1 MIDINKVLQ
10 ARRKY
15 EEPKQSKTNCRLK
28 TLVDNYGVDAVCAAS
43 GLKVSSIVQYT
54 SKKNS
59 PQCSEATVKKA
70 ETILSQF

>member
-1 MIDINKVLQ
+1 VININEVLQ
-10 ARRKY
+10 ARKEY
-15 EEPKQSKTNCRLK
+15 ERPKRSPTNFRLK
-28 TLVDNYGVDAVCAAS
+28 ALVNKYGVDAVCAAS